1 MDKFTL
7 VLGEENNVLP
17 GKLWT
22 EYSVEITEKEMICTA
37 KKDQNTLVKIPFD
50 SFTKAEFGIGSGNL
64 WLQCKVEND
73 SLVFCSPRKCW
84 KSEQGKLLIEKI
96 NSVVEVEDMKAY
108 NSYTGPFFFFY
119 MFK

>member
-50 SFTKAEFGIGSGNL
+50 SFTKAAGMDMITKSTFSGTSLIFSYAFNPWISPLFGLIG
-64 WLQCKVEND
+64 
-73 SLVFCSPRKCW
+73 
-84 KSEQGKLLIEKI
+84 
-96 NSVVEVEDMKAY
+96 
-108 NSYTGPFFFFY
+108 YTFPLY
-119 MFK
+119 PPEMILSMII

>member
-7 VLGEENNVLP
+7 VLGENNNVLP

-22 EYSVEITEKEMICTA
+22 EYSVEMICTA
-37 KKDQNTLVKIPFD
+37 KKDENTLVKIPFD
-50 SFTKAEFGIGSGNL
+50 SFTKVKFGIGSGNL
-64 WLQCKVEND
+64 WLQCKVGND

-84 KSEQGKLLIEKI
+84 KSEQGKLLIERI
-96 NSVVEVEDMKAY
+96 NSVVEVEDMKSY

>member
-37 KKDQNTLVKIPFD
+37 KKDENTLDKIPFD
-50 SFTKAEFGIGSGNL
+50 SFMKAEF
-64 WLQCKVEND
+64 
-73 SLVFCSPRKCW
+73 
-84 KSEQGKLLIEKI
+84 
-96 NSVVEVEDMKAY
+96 
-108 NSYTGPFFFFY
+108 
-119 MFK
+119 